1 MRIPPVL
8 LSPLRRCVPPLLLVL
23 LGGPGCDAVDPEPP
37 PLPDGGTPLAYTV
50 DRYDQ
55 TFDLTTREA
64 TSRLW
69 LDVEGAREGCL
80 SIPAPEGVTDVRW
93 QGAPAASTRT
103 AEGRLEVC
111 GRSEVERPLWID
123 SRRLIPETTY
133 LYTQVG
139 FSRRPDLHGD
149 LFSYL
154 LGWVESCDLLGPC
167 DDAPARLAHFT
178 FDVTH
183 APGQVVLCPGSLSRP
198 DETHTRCELLGTR
211 APTYSAFM
219 VASHPAWKRTR
230 LVDSEV
236 ARVELYEAPGGL
248 LGPALDA
255 AAVEDFLGWMTA
267 RFGPLPYGHE
277 LRVAGAPT
285 EWLGMEH
292 PANILLRDNL
302 PLLPKDYANMTLHT
316 LMHEVVHQWAGNR
329 TTLASARDYPW
340 KEAVAEYLTYVYED
354 EHRGTDAA
362 STLAYWDRL
371 ARTSSFYLRPGDVPA
386 PPFISFVNDVYG
398 TGPMILLLQL
408 ESLLGRPRVLL
419 ALQLFLAEPGARSI
433 EDLRTALEGAS
444 GVGLQRYFD
453 TWVDGAGEP
462 DLPFFQVEWR
472 EEDALVLTVTQQTLA
487 GRVYPCVVELEL
499 QGEALEQRQ
508 RVTVS
513 YGLEPL
519 SATVH
524 ATVPLPPWP
533 VRAVTVDPGNRL
545 VNRRIPLLLRE
556 LPDSGLALWLQGPGD
571 GGVIIEDPSGQRSV
585 RFHEGR

>member
-1 MRIPPVL
+1 MLRAPRLWSLLFVL
-8 LSPLRRCVPPLLLVL
+8 G
-23 LGGPGCDAVDPEPP
+23 LGGMGCDSPEQPPEPP
-37 PLPDGGTPLAYTV
+37 GPVEHVDGPPLTYAV
-50 DRYDQ
+50 DRYDF

-64 TSRLW
+64 TTRLW
-69 LDVEGAREGCL
+69 LDVKGAREGCV
-80 SIPAPEGVTDVRW
+80 SIPAPAEVTDVRW
-93 QGAPAASTRT
+93 QGAPASSAR
-103 AEGRLEVC
+103 AVDGKLEVC
-111 GRSEVERPLWID
+111 GRSLMEGPIWID
-123 SRRLIPETTY
+123 SRYVVPEATY

-139 FSRRPDLHGD
+139 LSRRPDLHGD
-149 LFSYL
+149 VFTYL
-154 LGWVESCDLLGPC
+154 LGWVESCDLFGPC
-167 DDAPARLAHFT
+167 DDAPARLAYFT

-183 APGQVVLCPGSLSRP
+183 APGEVVLCPGTLSQP
-198 DETHTRCELLGTR
+198 DATHTRCELLGTR

-219 VASHPAWKRTR
+219 VASHPGWKRTR
-230 LVDSEV
+230 LVDSDV
-236 ARVELYEAPGGL
+236 ARVDLYDSSRGL

-255 AAVEDFLGWMTA
+255 VVVEDFLRWMTN
-267 RFGPLPYGHE
+267 RFGPLPYGRE

-292 PANILLRDNL
+292 PANIVLRDNL
-302 PLLPKDYANMTLHT
+302 PLLSGAYANMTLHT

-329 TTLASARDYPW
+329 TPLASAQDYPW

-354 EHRGTDAA
+354 EHRSGEAA
-362 STLAYWDRL
+362 ATLAYWDRL
-371 ARTSSFYLRPGDVPA
+371 ARTSSYYLRPGDVPA

-408 ESLLGRPRVLL
+408 ESLLGRPQVLS
-419 ALQLFLAEPGARSI
+419 ALQSFLAEPGARSI
-433 EDLRTALEGAS
+433 EDLRTALERAS
-444 GVGLQRYFD
+444 GVRLQRYFE

-462 DLPFFQVEWR
+462 DLPYFQVEWR

-513 YGLEPL
+513 YGLEPA

-545 VNRRIPLLLRE
+545 VNRRIPLFLRE
-556 LPDSGLALWLQGPGD
+556 PAGSGFALRLQGPGEGD
-571 GGVIIEDPSGQRSV
+571 VLVGDPPGQRSV